1 MAHVIKRD
9 AFFDNARALLI
20 FLVVFGHLI
29 QPYTDAHPAVNAL
42 YLTIYSFHMPAF
54 LFISGYFSKNVGRV
68 GYLEKVGKKL
78 LGPYLIFFTFFSI
91 YYFISGKNSS
101 IDLDPFDPVF
111 ALWFLLTLF
120 CFNVIIVIVKNYKW
134 TYVLP
139 IAILIAVLAGFSSN
153 IDGYLSWSRTLVFFP
168 IFYIGYILGEN
179 FSKIIRWKK
188 LVPLSFFTLFTFFIV
203 YYIHPIDSSWLLGS
217 SPYANTS
224 GWNVLLSP
232 LKRLTLY
239 LIIFTTLFAFLNLV
253 PQQRQKWTYIGS
265 RTMYVYLLHGLFI
278 GIIRGHHLFP
288 FIDHPLA
295 GMIYNFIL
303 SIFIVWLWSTNVVA
317 KWTNPFVHLQKPSQ
331 FKPYS

>member
-1 MAHVIKRD
+1 MAHAIKRD

-29 QPYTDAHPAVNAL
+29 QPYTDAHSAINAL

-54 LFISGYFSKNVGRV
+54 LFISGYFSKNVGRA
-68 GYLEKVGKKL
+68 GYIEKVGKKL
-78 LGPYLIFFTFFSI
+78 LGPYLIFFAFFSI

-120 CFNVIIVIVKNYKW
+120 FFNVIIVIVRNYKW
-134 TYVLP
+134 IYVLP
-139 IAILIAVLAGFSSN
+139 IAILIAILAGFSTN

-168 IFYIGYILGEN
+168 IFYIGYILGDH
-179 FSKIIRWKK
+179 FSKLIRWKK
-188 LVPLSFFTLFTFFIV
+188 LAPLSFLTLLTFFII

-217 SPYANTS
+217 SPYTKTS

-232 LKRLTLY
+232 IKRLTLY
-239 LIIFTTLFAFLNLV
+239 VIIFSTMFAFLNLI
-253 PQQRQKWTYIGS
+253 PEKRQRWTYIGS

-278 GIIRGHHLFP
+278 GIIRGHNLFP
-288 FIDHPLA
+288 FIDYPLA
-295 GMIYNFIL
+295 GVIYNFTL
-303 SIFIVWLWSTNVVA
+303 SLFIVWLWSTDFVA
-317 KWTNPFVHLQKPSQ
+317 KWTNPFVHLEKPSQ